1 MKSLIIACFIL
12 LLSTASSVFAA
23 QVNINTADADTIA
36 TEISGIGQSRAK
48 AIVEY
53 RKANGKFQTIDD
65 LTKVKGIGEKTV
77 EKNRG
82 NIAL

>member
-1 MKSLIIACFIL
+1 MKSLMNICFIL

-36 TEISGIGQSRAK
+36 TEISGIGQNRAR

-53 RKANGKFQTIDD
+53 RKENGKFMTVDD
-65 LTKVKGIGEKTV
+65 LTNVKGIGEKTV
-77 EKNRG
+77 EKNRN
-82 NIAL
+82 NISL

>member
-1 MKSLIIACFIL
+1 MKSLISICFIL
-12 LLSTASSVFAA
+12 LLSTATSIFAA

-36 TEISGIGQSRAK
+36 TEISGIGENRAR

-53 RKANGKFQTIDD
+53 RKVNGKFMTVDD

-77 EKNRG
+77 EKNRK
-82 NIAL
+82 NISL